1 MTTAVFK
8 RMCENLT
15 EISKLNEPARENNLK
30 LFMSQGY
37 LFLDLTDKQVYKL
50 KGVLSANY
58 PTSLLCTLNPT
69 NMGSRLNLSIYVSN
83 ERS

>member
-1 MTTAVFK
+1 MMTTVFK

-37 LFLDLTDKQVYKL
+37 LFLDLTDRQVNKL
-50 KGVLSANY
+50 KAVLQANY
-58 PTSLLCTLNPT
+58 PDKFIVYANPDEHGFTSEFEYL
-69 NMGSRLNLSIYVSN
+69 RFK
-83 ERS
+83 